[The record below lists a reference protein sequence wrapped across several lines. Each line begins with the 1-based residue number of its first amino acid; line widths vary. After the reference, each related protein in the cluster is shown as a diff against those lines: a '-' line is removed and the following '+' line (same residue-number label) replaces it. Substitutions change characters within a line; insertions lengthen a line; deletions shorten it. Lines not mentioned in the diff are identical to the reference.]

1 VQLLPQAAT
10 VIKFK
15 KEVKRRK
22 LKASVRESPDTL
34 NFSTLETYEAQR
46 EKKRQSNENAHD

>member
-22 LKASVRESPDTL
+22 LKASVGESPDTL

-46 EKKRQSNENAHD
+46 KKKRQSNENAHD